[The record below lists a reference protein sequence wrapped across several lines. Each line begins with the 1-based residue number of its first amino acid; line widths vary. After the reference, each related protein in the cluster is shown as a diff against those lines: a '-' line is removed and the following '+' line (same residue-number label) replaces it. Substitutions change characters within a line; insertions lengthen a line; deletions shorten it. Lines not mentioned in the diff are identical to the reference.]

1 MKSLFSI
8 LILVFCVSGCDLFS
22 LTDKTDLVT
31 GSWSS
36 NVVPQ
41 AGDCCHIELTLDS
54 NKGDVMGTGTVGT
67 PGPRVGSFNQFAI
80 AVTGTIIDERIN
92 LSLASDF
99 NPGTI
104 EGVIRRNFN
113 RNIDVVLE
121 VDFSGFGFS
130 GRDIVLFPVVDE

>member
-1 MKSLFSI
+1 
-8 LILVFCVSGCDLFS
+8 
-22 LTDKTDLVT
+22 
-31 GSWSS
+31 
-36 NVVPQ
+36 
-41 AGDCCHIELTLDS
+41 
-54 NKGDVMGTGTVGT
+54 MGTGTVGT